1 MAHEASPPRGLGTGS
16 GRLGRY
22 TRRAEPVMLILA
34 VASVP
39 LFLLEHRHWLAAV
52 AGWVVVAVFFADLV
66 VRVALV
72 DGSRRDYLVRHW
84 YDVAIVVLSLLPVAR
99 PLRALRAVQLLRG
112 ARVFIAAHKAS
123 VTLARGWS
131 SLHGKSL
138 IVSSVALSVA
148 AVLAVYE
155 VERAAGGAIDT
166 LGDALWWAAA
176 TVTTV
181 GYGDLSP
188 VTGAARGAA
197 VILMVCGV
205 SLFGL
210 LTANVSAKFLK
221 NDALLAYEQMT
232 ELLGARASC
241 PNCGHSPS
249 PLQHSMTAGEPH
261 GEDPPGALANDQP
274 AAQQTSGR
282 NRESTHGG
290 PDWTH

>member
-1 MAHEASPPRGLGTGS
+1 MAHEESPRVPGTDS

-22 TRRAEPVMLILA
+22 SRRAEPVMLVLA

-39 LFLLEHRHWLAAV
+39 LFILENRYWPAAV

-112 ARVFIAAHKAS
+112 VRVFIAAHKAA
-123 VTLARGWS
+123 VGLGRGWR

-138 IVSSVALSVA
+138 IVSSMALSVA

-155 VERAAGGAIDT
+155 VERSAGGTIDS

-188 VTGAARGAA
+188 VTAAARGAA

-221 NDALLAYEQMT
+221 NDALLAYEQMV
-232 ELLGARASC
+232 ELLGARAPC
-241 PNCGHSPS
+241 PNCGHN
-249 PLQHSMTAGEPH
+249 PLPPQDREATGETH
-261 GEDPPGALANDQP
+261 GNDPP
-274 AAQQTSGR
+274 
-282 NRESTHGG
+282 
-290 PDWTH
+290 

>member
-1 MAHEASPPRGLGTGS
+1 MVHDASPRVPSTDS
-16 GRLGRY
+16 GRLGKY
-22 TRRAEPVMLILA
+22 SRRAEPVMLVLA

-52 AGWVVVAVFFADLV
+52 AGWAVVALFFADLV

-84 YDVAIVVLSLLPVAR
+84 FDVAIVVLSLLPVAR

-112 ARVFIAAHKAS
+112 ARVFLAAHKAS
-123 VTLARGWS
+123 MGLSRGWR

-138 IVSSVALSVA
+138 IVSSVGLSAA
-148 AVLAVYE
+148 AVLTVYE
-155 VERAAGGAIDT
+155 VERAAGGTIDS
-166 LGDALWWAAA
+166 LGDALWWAAT

-188 VTGAARGAA
+188 ATGVARGAA
-197 VILMVCGV
+197 VVLMVCGV

-232 ELLGARASC
+232 ELLGARAPC
-241 PNCGHSPS
+241 PRCGHHSS
-249 PLQHSMTAGEPH
+249 SLQDNATSEADRG
-261 GEDPPGALANDQP
+261 DRPGASAIDQP
-274 AAQQTSGR
+274 GAHPTQQS
-282 NRESTHGG
+282 
-290 PDWTH
+290 